1 MAKTIKN
8 EDLRLNIIVNGDAGR
23 KGILD
28 TQKAISDLEGKLK
41 SLKSAEGDHSREIAA
56 TNKKLNEA
64 KARYVELQVVNCF
77 QNQYL

>member
-41 SLKSAEGDHSREIAA
+41 SLKSAEGDHSR
-56 TNKKLNEA
+56 
-64 KARYVELQVVNCF
+64 
-77 QNQYL
+77 